1 MTVAMQQLIL
11 TMQGIADAL
20 HEAVYSTR
28 DVEAALAVFAD
39 DATLETLPLSAAAR
53 SGDELRRHLT
63 EDVLPHLPADLT
75 SRRVSRTADIRRLAD
90 ERVFTFTHD
99 RELPWLLPG
108 AAPTHRPAEV
118 RAISLVGFRHRTRG
132 AVTAS
137 LITSHRTLWDHSSLL
152 AQLRLD
158 HAASGTSSSAVA

>member
-1 MTVAMQQLIL
+1 VTVAMQQLIL
-11 TMQGIADAL
+11 SMQGVADAF

-39 DATLETLPLSAAAR
+39 DATLESLPLSTVAR
-53 SGDELRRHLT
+53 SGDALRRHLT
-63 EDVLPHLPADLT
+63 EDVLPHLPANLT
-75 SRRVSRTADIRRLAD
+75 FRRVSRTADIRRLAD
-90 ERVFTFTHD
+90 ERVVEFTHD

-108 AAPTHRPAEV
+108 AAPTHLRAEV
-118 RAISLVGFRHRTRG
+118 RAISLVGFHHRTRG

-137 LITSHRTLWDHSSLL
+137 LISSHRTLWDHSTLL

-158 HAASGTSSSAVA
+158 PADVARLAS